1 MNVENKFAWQFVT
14 HFCVENMKSLQKIS
28 HDEKGS
34 SLFPVSMSS
43 VHNLAGFKTVN
54 KENKHVNSTST
65 L

>member
-1 MNVENKFAWQFVT
+1 MNAQNKFAWQFVT
-14 HFCVENMKSLQKIS
+14 HFCVENVQSLQKTS

-43 VHNLAGFKTVN
+43 VHNLAGFKKVN
-54 KENKHVNSTST
+54 KENKRIHSAST

>member
-1 MNVENKFAWQFVT
+1 MNVQNKFAWQFVT
-14 HFCVENMKSLQKIS
+14 NFCVENMKTS
-28 HDEKGS
+28 HDEKGF

-54 KENKHVNSTST
+54 KENKLIHSAST

>member
-1 MNVENKFAWQFVT
+1 MNVQNKFACQFVT
-14 HFCVENMKSLQKIS
+14 HFCVENMKFTKKL

-34 SLFPVSMSS
+34 SLFPVSVSS

-54 KENKHVNSTST
+54 KDNKLIHSAST